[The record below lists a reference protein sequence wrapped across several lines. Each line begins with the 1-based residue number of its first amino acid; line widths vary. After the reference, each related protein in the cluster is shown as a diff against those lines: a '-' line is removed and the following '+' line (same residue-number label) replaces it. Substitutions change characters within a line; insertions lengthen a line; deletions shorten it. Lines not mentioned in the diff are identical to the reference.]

1 MQSGV
6 YLKDKNSPCNA
17 LLSGIECIHLEYDW
31 VNDGNYGKHFSWEF
45 SQDSLSYSASNTP
58 STTVLLTSS
67 AATKFISMRINISV
81 NIDKKKMIQNCP
93 QNNFS
98 CVFWPSTLGS
108 LAENVYFIN
117 ETILNSSTSLWTF

>member
-67 AATKFISMRINISV
+67 AATKFISMRMNISI
-81 NIDKKKMIQNCP
+81 NIDKKR
-93 QNNFS
+93 
-98 CVFWPSTLGS
+98 
-108 LAENVYFIN
+108 
-117 ETILNSSTSLWTF
+117 